1 MTLWRLVEDVGV
13 LLEGSCIS
21 DVQFKNI
28 YFTDKVLFE
37 PLSEDDQKQ
46 MIEVDEK
53 NYCEANGVKKVL
65 FYTTEEVVIFNKKLK
80 HVTYLN

>member
-1 MTLWRLVEDVGV
+1 MTLWRLVEDVGI

-21 DVQFKNI
+21 DSQLRNVYYLDQC
-28 YFTDKVLFE
+28 LFE
-37 PLSEDDQKQ
+37 PLSEDDQKE

-53 NYCEANGVKKVL
+53 NYCEANRVKKVL
-65 FYTTEEVVIFNKKLK
+65 FYTTEEVVAFNKKLK